1 MVVISI
7 SALSSRYSHNSVIA
21 SHMSSLASQF
31 PSLASVVEVGVSVLG
46 QNITGIRISR
56 GVNSGIM

>member
-7 SALSSRYSHNSVIA
+7 SALTSRYSPNSVIA

-31 PSLASVVEVGVSVLG
+31 PSLASVVEVGASVLG
-46 QNITGIRISR
+46 QSITGIRISR